1 MVGIKRIRHRSSI
14 LVAIVAGLALLLAAC
29 GGNNNNSSSGGS
41 GGSSGLTDLG
51 KQLPASIQ
59 QSKQLRVGSDVAY
72 APVEFFKVGTQDV
85 QGIDWDLAQAMAKK
99 LGITVSFANTTFD
112 GIIPALKAKRFDVI
126 MSAMSDTPERQKQVD
141 FIDYFNAG
149 TSILVKKGNPHGIQS
164 LDDLCGKTIA
174 LQKGTTQVDVATE
187 QQGKCQAAGKPKI
200 NVLTYDKD
208 TDAQLQVR
216 GGRAVADMNDFPVAA
231 YAAQTIGG
239 GKDFEVVGEQIQA
252 GPYGIGVRKDDTQ
265 LRNALQ
271 AALKAVI
278 ADGTY
283 DQILQKW
290 NVTKGALKTAAING
304 GQ

>member
-1 MVGIKRIRHRSSI
+1 MLGIKHRSSV
-14 LVAIVAGLALLLAAC
+14 LAVMAGLALLLAAC
-29 GGNNNNSSSGGS
+29 GGKSSSSSSATTS
-41 GGSSGLTDLG
+41 GGVSNLG

-59 QSKQLRVGSDVAY
+59 QSKQLKVGSDVAY
-72 APVEFFKVGTQDV
+72 APVEFFKVGTQEV
-85 QGIDWDLAQAMAKK
+85 QGIDWDLAQAMGQK
-99 LGITVSFANTTFD
+99 LGVTVTFANTTFD
-112 GIIPALKAKRFDVI
+112 GIIPALKAKRFDII
-126 MSAMSDTPERQKQVD
+126 MSAMSDTPERQKQID
-141 FIDYFNAG
+141 FVDYFNAG
-149 TSILVKKGNPHGIQS
+149 TSILVKKGNPEGIQS

-174 LQKGTTQVDVATE
+174 LQKGTTQVDVATA
-187 QQGKCQAAGKPKI
+187 QQGKCTAAGKPKI
-200 NVLTYDKD
+200 TVLTYDKD

-216 GGRAVADMNDFPVAA
+216 SGRAVADMNDFPVAA
-231 YAAQTIGG
+231 YAAQTIGA
-239 GKDFEVVGEQIQA
+239 GKDFEVVGQQIGA

-265 LRNALQ
+265 LRDALQ